1 MSKLIKSIA
10 FFILVVGVV
19 GLIVA
24 FNTYNDTTAIASLFT
39 ALSSLISGFLFL
51 ALAKLI
57 EQNEERIEQNEQL
70 NKLLTEELRR
80 VIVKLTNIEYKLW
93 SLIKSL
99 NFSIRFT
106 LIKPY
111 MTNRFN

>member
-10 FFILVVGVV
+10 FVIFVVGVIC
-19 GLIVA
+19 LIVA
-24 FNTYNDTTAIASLFT
+24 FNTYNDTTAIACLIT

-57 EQNEERIEQNEQL
+57 EQNEDRIEQSEQL

-80 VIVKLTNIEYKLW
+80 VMVKLTNIENK
-93 SLIKSL
+93 
-99 NFSIRFT
+99 
-106 LIKPY
+106 
-111 MTNRFN
+111 